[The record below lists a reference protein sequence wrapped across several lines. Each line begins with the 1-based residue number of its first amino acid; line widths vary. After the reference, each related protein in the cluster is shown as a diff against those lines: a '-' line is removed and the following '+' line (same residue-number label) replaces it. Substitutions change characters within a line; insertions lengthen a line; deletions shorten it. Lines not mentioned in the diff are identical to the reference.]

1 MLKHALRR
9 YLVKSWLGGGGRLRP
24 PNQRGANPGSRRLAQ
39 DGGAD
44 EGPAL
49 AFETIERTRAG

>member
-1 MLKHALRR
+1 VVLNHASGGLGQVLASGRR
-9 YLVKSWLGGGGRLRP
+9 VAWA